1 MPNQI
6 VPTCDGHA
14 ICDNHGNNFNPDDQ
28 KLVLV
33 SENITIYTE
42 SCDKILP
49 IPSYARPTVEG
60 CKCLAQA
67 DTHDH
72 LLDYLYLHNHLH
84 RTVTSGNAMNAS
96 FNARKT
102 ALSSIGLKSSLSYPI
117 FLRACT
123 GFAQMIRFRKEDFLC
138 SSCGDSLPYIVCD
151 GKAEGPSKR
160 KVSHLEELDRFEGD
174 VSVLCQGS
182 LFKDRVFLPENCE
195 RKLICHLLTKSISVD
210 EFLESEEVRSHNGL
224 LVKAI
229 VERVSQSWPEDDLP
243 KPYHRLVGNVSKY
256 SSVAGFLQVT
266 EPRPLELL
274 EMF

>member
-1 MPNQI
+1 MIKGDDDENQENPYYWNKRSGNRPNLIDHFLDGLPGGDYHKKHGYNRTAFEYPIKRNKELQDKFCARLNGTFDLPNQI
-6 VPTCDGHA
+6 VPTCDGHE

-72 LLDYLYLHNHLH
+72 LLWNMGSGHLLDYLYLHNHLH
-84 RTVTSGNAMNAS
+84 KKVTSGNAMNAS

-160 KVSHLEELDRFEGD
+160 KVSHLEELDRCEGD

-182 LFKDRVFLPENCE
+182 LFKDR
-195 RKLICHLLTKSISVD
+195 K
-210 EFLESEEVRSHNGL
+210 
-224 LVKAI
+224 
-229 VERVSQSWPEDDLP
+229 
-243 KPYHRLVGNVSKY
+243 
-256 SSVAGFLQVT
+256 
-266 EPRPLELL
+266 
-274 EMF
+274 